1 MLIVLLLLALAV
13 GAGLGALA
21 SAFWFFGSPWSAIP
35 RSNADF
41 EWLDV

>member
-1 MLIVLLLLALAV
+1 MLIVLLLTLGV
-13 GAGLGALA
+13 GTLVAAAGLMLA
-21 SAFWFFGSPWSAIP
+21 TLWSAIP

>member
-1 MLIVLLLLALAV
+1 MLIVLLLALALGV
-13 GAGLGALA
+13 GIGALA
-21 SAFWFFGSPWSAIP
+21 SALWFVGSLWSAIP

>member
-1 MLIVLLLLALAV
+1 MLTFLLLAAGAVLASAALAV
-13 GAGLGALA
+13 GTVWA
-21 SAFWFFGSPWSAIP
+21 STP

>member
-1 MLIVLLLLALAV
+1 MLIVLLLALGVGVLAPAV
-13 GAGLGALA
+13 
-21 SAFWFFGSPWSAIP
+21 WYVGSLWSAIP

>member
-1 MLIVLLLLALAV
+1 MLIVLLLALGFGVLAP
-13 GAGLGALA
+13 AGLSLHKLWA
-21 SAFWFFGSPWSAIP
+21 AIP

>member
-1 MLIVLLLLALAV
+1 MLIVLFLALGVGVLAPAGLLLHTL
-13 GAGLGALA
+13 
-21 SAFWFFGSPWSAIP
+21 WTAIP

>member
-1 MLIVLLLLALAV
+1 MLIIVLLALGTGV
-13 GAGLGALA
+13 LA
-21 SAFWFFGSPWSAIP
+21 SAALLVGALWAAIP